1 MVTPWPTIFDA
12 ELLAIRARHAAQLAA
27 EHQRMAVVRQRA
39 EDARIVAA
47 REARIAAQRAVTQAR
62 EAVTS

>member
-1 MVTPWPTIFDA
+1 VVTPWATILDA

-27 EHQRMAVVRQRA
+27 EHRRIAVVRQRA
-39 EDARIVAA
+39 EDARIVAQ
-47 REARIAAQRAVTQAR
+47 REARISAQRAVTQAR